1 MKKILIVIIFLNGMI
16 TPSFGQY
23 AVLNA
28 GLGWPNTKISIE
40 TTPTTVTLTLKGEST
55 RWLAI
60 GFGSNAIS
68 MATCTDMFIWNDT
81 PDRDYTLDNSSNGGH
96 NMPVPDADQSWTIV
110 SDTVASGIRT
120 VIATRALVSPGDY
133 TFINNGS
140 YLQFIVAQ
148 GDTPT
153 LAFHGTSNLHSTVAM
168 SRWVLALEDF
178 SADAPSLYPNPAKS
192 NFTIKTKTT
201 IDTIIIYSQTGAVVK
216 TINLATPK
224 DENEVS
230 VSDLAKGSYVVELHN
245 GSQKM
250 YKNLMVE

>member
-1 MKKILIVIIFLNGMI
+1 MK
-16 TPSFGQY
+16 
-23 AVLNA
+23 
-28 GLGWPNTKISIE
+28 TKIITIIMMLLLGFVTNCFSQY
-40 TTPTTVTLTLKGEST
+40 TTGNHGIGGGTIRIDTNSTTVTLTIIGPST
-55 RWLAI
+55 KWLGI
-60 GFGSNAIS
+60 GFGSNATS
-68 MATCTDMFIWNDT
+68 MATCTDMFIWNDS
-81 PDRDYTLDNSSNGGH
+81 PYRDYTLDAVTNGGH

-120 VIATRALVSPGDY
+120 VVATRALVSAGDY
-133 TFINNGS
+133 TFLNNSS

-153 LAFHGTSNLHSTVAM
+153 LAYHGTSNLHSTVAM

-178 SADAPSLYPNPAKS
+178 SIDAPSLYPNPAKS

-201 IDTIIIYSQTGAVVK
+201 IDKIIIYSQTGAVVK
-216 TINLATPK
+216 TINIATPK
-224 DENEVS
+224 DENEVM

-245 GSQKM
+245 GSEKM

>member
-1 MKKILIVIIFLNGMI
+1 
-16 TPSFGQY
+16 
-23 AVLNA
+23 
-28 GLGWPNTKISIE
+28 
-40 TTPTTVTLTLKGEST
+40 
-55 RWLAI
+55 
-60 GFGSNAIS
+60 
-68 MATCTDMFIWNDT
+68 
-81 PDRDYTLDNSSNGGH
+81 
-96 NMPVPDADQSWTIV
+96 
-110 SDTVASGIRT
+110 
-120 VIATRALVSPGDY
+120 
-133 TFINNGS
+133 
-140 YLQFIVAQ
+140 
-148 GDTPT
+148 
-153 LAFHGTSNLHSTVAM
+153 M